1 MLNSAMKT
9 VDEGDRFVGETFAWT
24 EQDCS
29 AIGLDRRLAMVAWN
43 ILNGLSEQ
51 EAMYRAGY
59 HAQTPFELIA
69 SSPHYIHAMRVM
81 VAQFTNGVVV
91 PEVIVMLRGVAM
103 NEAIEPQH
111 RVKAGSKLHEIAG
124 ESLQR
129 FKDEYS
135 KQADELNPDQLQR
148 IIKQLEANRS
158 SIDLDAVDEA
168 LLDGMESVQIDGLT
182 PVDADYL
189 SDLL

>member
-1 MLNSAMKT
+1 MTKNVTKSTNDAPA
-9 VDEGDRFVGETFAWT
+9 VGDNFAWT
-24 EQDCS
+24 EADCS
-29 AIGLDRRLAMVAWN
+29 AVGVDRRLAMVAWN
-43 ILNGLSEQ
+43 VLNGLKTD
-51 EAMYRAGY
+51 EALYRGGYIAG
-59 HAQTPFELIA
+59 TPFELIA

-91 PEVIVMLRGVAM
+91 PEVIVMLRDVAM
-103 NEAIEPQH
+103 NTAIEPQH

-129 FKDEYS
+129 FKDEYG

-148 IIKQLEANRS
+148 IIKQLEQTKSA
-158 SIDLDAVDEA
+158 ITLDD
-168 LLDGMESVQIDGLT
+168 VQIDGLLHVSDT
-182 PVDADYL
+182 YL